1 MAQPPPDVEGD
12 DCLPEYRHLFCP
24 DLLRDQVAF
33 ITGGGSGIGFRIAE
47 VFMRTL
53 ETQVLCPRAGVC
65 HSSLTAQRP
74 GARRRPLWPPGPLLF
89 VCQSFRDSSVPG
101 PPSVQQMVLCVAT
114 ALRLLQSWVGRH
126 GCHTVIASRSLPR
139 VLTAAK
145 KLAAATGRRCLPLSV
160 DVRDAPGVMAAVDQ
174 ALQEFGKVDIL
185 VNWPWHCL
193 SALQAQPETSC
204 APPARCP
211 STPLRPSSTSTP
223 SAPSTC
229 LACSTRRSSR
239 CHDTALGGG
248 VGAPARPRKQP
259 RPRPHQR
266 HRGVTATWRA
276 PGRQEHQRPC
286 DPAAAAGEQDGGG
299 PQRAIPGQFPVVLC
313 DRSHAGGGRRGM
325 ADAAKPG
332 QGAGGLCTAR

>member
-239 CHDTALGGG
+239 WVFSRRVSWWGLCWPSPGGCPPG
-248 VGAPARPRKQP
+248 GAPAGRLQAGVLVGPLLAVSRRVSSWRGPRWPSPGGCPPGGAPAGRLQVGVSSWRGP
-259 RPRPHQR
+259 RWPPTHHLIPVPCR
-266 HRGVTATWRA
+266 TAV
-276 PGRQEHQRPC
+276 G
-286 DPAAAAGEQDGGG
+286 
-299 PQRAIPGQFPVVLC
+299 
-313 DRSHAGGGRRGM
+313 
-325 ADAAKPG
+325 
-332 QGAGGLCTAR
+332 

>member
-47 VFMRTL
+47 VFMRL
-53 ETQVLCPRAGVC
+53 PRSWPLPPAGAACLCLWTSEMPQASWLPWTRLCKSLAK
-65 HSSLTAQRP
+65 STFSLT
-74 GARRRPLWPPGPLLF
+74 
-89 VCQSFRDSSVPG
+89 
-101 PPSVQQMVLCVAT
+101 
-114 ALRLLQSWVGRH
+114 
-126 GCHTVIASRSLPR
+126 
-139 VLTAAK
+139 
-145 KLAAATGRRCLPLSV
+145 
-160 DVRDAPGVMAAVDQ
+160 VR
-174 ALQEFGKVDIL
+174 
-185 VNWPWHCL
+185 
-193 SALQAQPETSC
+193 PETSC